1 MSTVI
6 IRTIS
11 PLYLSKVYLSCRL
24 FLTVIF
30 REKKSKK
37 KNKNKKET
45 NNRESRETRDSEGN
59 PQWTRDSD
67 GIPSRT
73 GDSDRHLRATKRSA
87 RNVQRTGRSDS
98 VNTATSAANEAEIDI
113 TTSERTASQNPYDHY
128 VKGGDQLSDNEP
140 RYESRPAASVDS
152 LNLTSGTDSSSVI
165 RLIII
170 AETIQYDHY

>member
-1 MSTVI
+1 
-6 IRTIS
+6 
-11 PLYLSKVYLSCRL
+11 LYLSKVYLSCRL
-24 FLTVIF
+24 FPTVIF

-45 NNRESRETRDSEGN
+45 NNRERRETRDSDGN

-67 GIPSRT
+67 GILSRT
-73 GDSDRHLRATKRSA
+73 GDSDRHLLANKRSA

-98 VNTATSAANEAEIDI
+98 VATATSAANVAEIII
-113 TTSERTASQNPYDHY
+113 TTSERTASQNQY
-128 VKGGDQLSDNEP
+128 VKGSDQLSDDQP
-140 RYESRPAASVDS
+140 RYESRSPVSVDS

-170 AETIQYDHY
+170 YEYY